1 MKILIVDDHPVLRD
15 GVAALLCQ
23 NDEDLT
29 VAQVG
34 NADEAMQIL
43 GQDSE
48 VDAVVLDLRM
58 PGMNGLEAISTIA
71 GIRPEVQ
78 IIVLS
83 TSEDPGDVRAAFA
96 RGALGY
102 VPKSAGPHTVLSA
115 IKMVLNGERYVPPL
129 VLDELL
135 SPSADDSR
143 NLVPSPAG
151 GLLTQR
157 QIEVLR
163 YLADGVPNKVI
174 ADKLDLSEKTV
185 KAHVTAIFR
194 ALNVLNRTQAAA
206 AARKA
211 GLL

>member
-23 NDEDLT
+23 SEEGLT
-29 VAQVG
+29 VEQVG

-43 GQDSE
+43 CQDTE
-48 VDAVVLDLRM
+48 VDAVVLDLKM

-71 GIRPEVQ
+71 GLRPEVQ

-83 TSEDPGDVRAAFA
+83 TSEDPGDVRAAFG

-115 IKMVLNGERYVPPL
+115 IKMVLNGEHYVPPL
-129 VLDELL
+129 VLDQQV
-135 SPSADDSR
+135 SPSVDDFPR
-143 NLVPSPAG
+143 PAPPSPSG
-151 GLLTQR
+151 PLTQR

>member
-135 SPSADDSR
+135 SPSGDDSR